1 LPDAVKY
8 LWEAAARLTYSTY
21 GRAAQQFHA
30 TRGRAAAL
38 DERRDGSLSAAS
50 RAERVTLAQFKF
62 RLCQQ

>member
-1 LPDAVKY
+1 M
-8 LWEAAARLTYSTY
+8 YSTY

-30 TRGRAAAL
+30 TRVAQPLL

-50 RAERVTLAQFKF
+50 RAERVALAQFKF